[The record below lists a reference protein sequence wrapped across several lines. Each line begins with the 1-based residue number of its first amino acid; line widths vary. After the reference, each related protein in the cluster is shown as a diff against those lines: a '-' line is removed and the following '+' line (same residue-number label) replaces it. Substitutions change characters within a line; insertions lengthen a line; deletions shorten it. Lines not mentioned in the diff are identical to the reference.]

1 MNDMNAIEKMHEA
14 ERVMGA
20 GREWL
25 ERVKIDA
32 RLTRKHG
39 VAAEALDA
47 LITSLKGLRQVRGT
61 FSDAKYA
68 RILGLCDIAYERA
81 MAAEAAMK
89 AADGAVT
96 VESDITPGAFR
107 PGRA

>member
-1 MNDMNAIEKMHEA
+1 MNAIEKVHEA
-14 ERVMGA
+14 ERVLCA

-25 ERVKIDA
+25 ERVKIDTS
-32 RLTRKHG
+32 LTRKHG

-61 FSDAKYA
+61 FSDARYA
-68 RILGLCDIAYERA
+68 RVLGLCDIAYERA

-89 AADGAVT
+89 AADLLLTAIGKDA
-96 VESDITPGAFR
+96 R
-107 PGRA
+107 